1 MDVTAPYFEL
11 GYFGARG
18 ALLAALIIGIAFGWC
33 LESAGMGSARKLAGQ
48 FYLTDLTVFKVM
60 FSAIVTAMLGVFW
73 LGRLGVLD
81 VSRVYV
87 PETYLVP
94 QLVGGLIFGIG
105 FALGGLC
112 PGTSCVAAV
121 TGRLDGA
128 ALVMGMWSGVLATG
142 LFFPTLAQFYERTP
156 RGVVTLPQI
165 AHMTYGTAVFLV
177 VLAALAG
184 FVAAERI
191 EAKTRITMTPR
202 KVDEGHASAT
212 TIVEGVG
219 A

>member
-1 MDVTAPYFEL
+1 MTAPYFEL

-18 ALLAALIIGIAFGWC
+18 ALVAALVIGIAFGWC

-81 VSRVYV
+81 ISRVYV
-87 PETYLVP
+87 PETYLLP
-94 QLVGGLIFGIG
+94 QLTGGLIFGVG

-121 TGRLDGA
+121 TGRLDGV
-128 ALVMGMWSGVLATG
+128 ALVVGMWSGVVATG
-142 LFFPTLAQFYERTP
+142 LLFPGLARFYELTP
-156 RGVVTLPQI
+156 RGVLTLPQVAHVSYGI
-165 AHMTYGTAVFLV
+165 AILLI

-184 FVAAERI
+184 FVAAGRI
-191 EAKTRITMTPR
+191 EARAATTTPR
-202 KVDEGHASAT
+202 KTDGPRPAVASVA
-212 TIVEGVG
+212 EGVG

>member
-1 MDVTAPYFEL
+1 MTAPYFEL

-18 ALLAALIIGIAFGWC
+18 ALVAALFIGIAFGWC
-33 LESAGMGSARKLAGQ
+33 LESAGMGSARKLAAQ

-60 FSAIVTAMLGVFW
+60 FSAIVTAMLGLFW

-81 VSRVYV
+81 LSRVYV

-94 QLVGGLIFGIG
+94 QLVGGLIFGVG

-121 TGRLDGA
+121 TGRLDGV
-128 ALVMGMWSGVLATG
+128 ALVLGMWSGVLATG
-142 LFFPTLAQFYERTP
+142 LFFPSLQAFYEETP
-156 RGVVTLPQI
+156 RGALTLPQVV
-165 AHMTYGTAVFLV
+165 HLPYGVV
-177 VLAALAG
+177 VLIVVAVALGG
-184 FVAAERI
+184 FRAAEWV
-191 EAKTRITMTPR
+191 EAKMAVRAR
-202 KVDEGHASAT
+202 NLT
-212 TIVEGVG
+212 THDAARGGVGLVEGAG

>member
-1 MDVTAPYFEL
+1 MTAPYFEL

-18 ALLAALIIGIAFGWC
+18 ALVAALIIGIAFGWC

-81 VSRVYV
+81 ISRVYV

-94 QLVGGLIFGIG
+94 QLVGGLIFGVG

-112 PGTSCVAAV
+112 PGTSCVAAA
-121 TGRLDGA
+121 TGRLDGV
-128 ALVMGMWSGVLATG
+128 ALVLGMWSGVLATG
-142 LFFPTLAQFYERTP
+142 LFFPALATFYERTP
-156 RGVVTLPQI
+156 RGVLTLPQI
-165 AHMTYGTAVFLV
+165 AHMTYGSAVLLV

-191 EAKTRITMTPR
+191 EARTRRPMAPTISEMRP
-202 KVDEGHASAT
+202 AA

-219 A
+219 V

>member
-1 MDVTAPYFEL
+1 MTAPYFEL

-18 ALLAALIIGIAFGWC
+18 ALIAALIIGIAFGWC

-60 FSAIVTAMLGVFW
+60 VSAIVTAMLGVFW

-81 VSRVYV
+81 ISRVYV

-94 QLVGGLIFGIG
+94 QLVGGLVFGVG

-121 TGRLDGA
+121 TGRLDGL
-128 ALVMGMWSGVLATG
+128 ALVIGMWSGVLATG
-142 LFFPTLAQFYERTP
+142 LFFPALARFYERTP
-156 RGVVTLPQI
+156 RGVLILPQL
-165 AHMTYGTAVFLV
+165 AHISYGAAVLLV
-177 VLAALAG
+177 VLAALTG

-191 EAKTRITMTPR
+191 EARARLTAGPTQAEARRT
-202 KVDEGHASAT
+202 SAAA
-212 TIVEGVG
+212 IVEGAGV
-219 A
+219 